1 MGTDTVECQRRG
13 CQEGAVF
20 LVREQYEEAGMG
32 VVDSTA
38 RLCAHHASQE
48 QPRNLDPASSEYL
61 FEVRPLGPASQ
72 GTPADTTDGTEP
84 TQCPDCGW
92 TGTRSELAVSGGT
105 RSCPVCGD
113 DIGIVD

>member
-48 QPRNLDPASSEYL
+48 
-61 FEVRPLGPASQ
+61 
-72 GTPADTTDGTEP
+72 TPADTTDGTEP

-113 DIGIVD
+113 DIEIVDRR